1 MLIGVFIPRKIALI
15 LGKKSLRP
23 VTLGTGADKRVVV
36 FEGKVGLRTASAL
49 NFFRLVNCDASG
61 VGILYV

>member
-1 MLIGVFIPRKIALI
+1 MIGVFIPITTALI

-23 VTLGTGADKRVVV
+23 VTLGSSVDNRVVF
-36 FEGKVGLRTASAL
+36 FEGKVGLRTATAFS
-49 NFFRLVNCDASG
+49 FFRLVNCDASG